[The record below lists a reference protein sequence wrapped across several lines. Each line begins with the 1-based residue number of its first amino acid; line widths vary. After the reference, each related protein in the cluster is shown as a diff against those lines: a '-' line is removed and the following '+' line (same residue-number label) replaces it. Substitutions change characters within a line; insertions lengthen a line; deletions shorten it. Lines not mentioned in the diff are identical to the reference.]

1 MLGSI
6 DTAQVQAGDP
16 AAYSYD
22 RDGACGSLAIH
33 VDDTLTAGNAQFYYQ
48 VIVLLLSQFSIS
60 KIEKKHF
67 KFLDM
72 RLTQTDNFCV
82 RMSQDAQ
89 SIKELL
95 QGVDSFSERE
105 KTESLEVTIRPVTL
119 LRLDTI

>member
-1 MLGSI
+1 MG
-6 DTAQVQAGDP
+6 P

-22 RDGACGSLAIH
+22 RDGACGSRAIH
-33 VDDTLTAGNAQFYYQ
+33 VDDTLTAGNAQFYDQ

-72 RLTQTDNFCV
+72 RLTQTDNFSV
-82 RMSQDAQ
+82 RMSQDAK

-95 QGVDSFSERE
+95 QGVDSFSKE
-105 KTESLEVTIRPVTL
+105 KKQRVLKSLVGLLLNLDLTRPD
-119 LRLDTI
+119 LDFMIS